1 MDPIDF
7 VTNINGQLNLV
18 WYLNIVLFDEVWW
31 ENIWKIKR
39 ASWERKNR
47 KAHTWDEK
55 KIIFFLWTKEEIWCT
70 LNGPGVGLA
79 HLSKRDD
86 WVIIRVDHRF
96 GIRHC
101 LVFPWAKNKTK
112 ENQKGR
118 RGGEVQT
125 LDGKQ
130 SRRVAAN
137 GGDTESS
144 ASSVMTPTKA
154 NGERPYSA
162 VTCRNIRSESK
173 NRIKLG
179 TIILEHVRPTNIHPL
194 KKRAHQMNH
203 WISWHH

>member
-39 ASWERKNR
+39 TSWERKNR
-47 KAHTWDEK
+47 KAHTWDEN
-55 KIIFFLWTKEEIWCT
+55 KIHFFKWTKEEIWCT

-118 RGGEVQT
+118 RGGGRYKRSTVNRAVEWR
-125 LDGKQ
+125 LM
-130 SRRVAAN
+130 AA
-137 GGDTESS
+137 TRK
-144 ASSVMTPTKA
+144 VP
-154 NGERPYSA
+154 RP
-162 VTCRNIRSESK
+162 R
-173 NRIKLG
+173 LW
-179 TIILEHVRPTNIHPL
+179 HPL
-194 KKRAHQMNH
+194 KQTARDR
-203 WISWHH
+203 IRR